1 MLSRWP
7 KVPAGLAK
15 DTGVDTTGRPQR
27 LLATHLDTPKKIDA
41 QPGPKR
47 DTVDLIHE
55 LQRTR
60 QPIIL
65 TISGKAHLVVEDM
78 TSLRLLVKLV
88 DRLDTIE
95 AIREG
100 LASIDRGEGRPA
112 EEVFEEIRQKYN
124 IPRDA

>member
-1 MLSRWP
+1 ML
-7 KVPAGLAK
+7 
-15 DTGVDTTGRPQR
+15 DTTQE
-27 LLATHLDTPKKIDA
+27 IDA

-55 LQRTR
+55 LQRTK

-100 LASIDRGEGRPA
+100 IASIDRGEGRPA

-124 IPRDA
+124 VPRDA